1 LTEEKKVP
9 SNSSYYDHVSFDNLD
24 WGNSALLALEV
35 PERPKLLKLRKGL
48 AVAHVFFIPLIL
60 IEEESPWERGGVPSF
75 LHSRIHMEIS
85 LQAKGE

>member
-1 LTEEKKVP
+1 M
-9 SNSSYYDHVSFDNLD
+9 
-24 WGNSALLALEV
+24 EV